1 MSRRLL
7 ISLIFLYMTPSM
19 AAEPL
24 CFTESADVP
33 ERILDCE
40 TLIAKTQGMGVT
52 EFEAGTHLIAL
63 YIKQSDLDAASRWDA
78 QLAISLKQREFP
90 PEQTFNYLR
99 RSGIL
104 AYRQGKYP
112 AALGQF
118 TRAYESAQSPQQLA
132 ISLSDLGTAHMAMG
146 QFADAISAFEQSLAG
161 KKRLLQ
167 DEAQQTGQ
175 NVSIAVTLNNL
186 GNVYLKM
193 ADWPRAEAY
202 FLQAAELYQQAGQL
216 DRLAHTQENI
226 ARVLAHQNRH
236 HQAAEVL
243 QRSLSYFESV
253 ADKTAMLR
261 VLLLLADGQ
270 FSLGQTP
277 QAAQIIEKANQLETE
292 LGQTAQSILLNLAMG
307 RLLSLQGQFQ
317 QSDAMLSSGLNRALE
332 SADPLVTS
340 RFYDALVDNAERYQ
354 RWQLANQY
362 LKAKFAYDSE
372 QHQKQYDQTLAEIRT
387 KFEYE
392 QQQQA
397 LDMLQKDNQISAL
410 QISRRNFQLGLLLGG
425 LVLLVLVAAV
435 VIRRLH
441 RARLAER
448 QVMQTQV
455 DVHRARVAELGV
467 SLESLR
473 SAFGKLN
480 QAMLV
485 ADNKDRII
493 FANQASLNL
502 LGYQGS
508 ETDNMQLDALIPRR
522 NDNFWASLSDG
533 AEFENLLIHD
543 VQVNTASGQML
554 CQLEVSSIA
563 SGEPITVIHLMR
575 AGEQPACHQAALLS
589 ETEFHQLLVDL
600 MIFSVDAWE
609 QSSRQSRIELAEQS
623 GIWRVSIDEG
633 RLRTRSL
640 DRYLSIRTMPRNPRW
655 REVLRTGHYVLA
667 ECALGDERAAELS
680 AKLEKVNQHL
690 YARAL
695 L

>member
-1 MSRRLL
+1 
-7 ISLIFLYMTPSM
+7 M
-19 AAEPL
+19 AAEPV
-24 CFTESADVP
+24 CFTDPADVP

-40 TLIAKTQGMGVT
+40 ALIAKTQGMGVT

-63 YIKQSDLDAASRWDA
+63 YIKQGDLDAASRWDA
-78 QLAISLKQREFP
+78 QLAVSLKQREFP
-90 PEQTFNYLR
+90 PELTFNYLR

-118 TRAYESAQSPQQLA
+118 TRAYESAQSPQQLS

-161 KKRLLQ
+161 KKRLLL
-167 DEAQQTGQ
+167 DEAQNEAQKTGQ

-216 DRLAHTQENI
+216 DRMAHTQENI
-226 ARVLAHQNRH
+226 ARVLSHQSKH
-236 HQAAEVL
+236 QQAAEVL

-261 VLLLLADGQ
+261 VLLLQADGQ
-270 FSLGQTP
+270 FSLGQT
-277 QAAQIIEKANQLETE
+277 QLAAQIIEKANQMETE
-292 LGQTAQSILLNLAMG
+292 VGQTAQSILLNLAMG

-317 QSDAMLSSGLNRALE
+317 QSDAMLTSGLNRALE

-362 LKAKFAYDSE
+362 LKAKFTYDGE
-372 QHQKQYDQTLAEIRT
+372 EHQKQYDQTLAEIRT

-425 LVLLVLVAAV
+425 LVLLMLVAAV

-441 RARLAER
+441 QARLAER

-473 SAFGKLN
+473 GAFGKLN

-502 LGYQGS
+502 LGYRGS
-508 ETDNMQLDALIPRR
+508 ETDNMQLDVLIPRG

-533 AEFENLLIHD
+533 AEFENLLIRD
-543 VQVNTASGQML
+543 VQVNTASGPIQ

-575 AGEQPACHQAALLS
+575 AGEQPASHQAALLS

-600 MIFSVDAWE
+600 MIYSVDAWE

-640 DRYLSIRTMPRNPRW
+640 DRYLSIRTLPRNPRW

-667 ECALGDERAAELS
+667 ECGLGDERAAELS